1 MILGNNFIK
10 YNYYNYILIFL
21 LYIIFNYKYNSI
33 YSITE
38 EIFFFYYFTSN
49 AHRKLIS
56 IFNLILLRLL
66 IKLVSQDI

>member
-38 EIFFFYYFTSN
+38 EIFFFITLQVM
-49 AHRKLIS
+49 LIE
-56 IFNLILLRLL
+56 NLLAYL
-66 IKLVSQDI
+66 I